1 MRLKIDQFLRSF
13 GLRQAAEL
21 QTPRLHAIGKFD
33 FPMETVYHFHSDNQA
48 VLGPS
53 QVDPIIAKLKGKVF
67 LEQITELKSEVGNPK
82 RTSVLAP
89 TLLNDFRRQNRF
101 FKPLRRDE
109 SVKLNQQNVALFNY
123 NLLNPLYRYVASY
136 KANYYRWVNDT
147 ATFWDGVQ
155 DACQRFPTWNHF
167 IELHVPESMPTMA
180 QFKMLETSQTQNLLN
195 IFGTGE
201 LLDLFDLYRF
211 LGPERKTSFVSQV
224 DKKYFPQINFF
235 IRIQG
240 SFFVINLGKLDDWRE
255 QTEEEKEADKLKL
268 LEDAVSYETYQ
279 DADGNFETYIEK
291 RSLEEMNISERLEY
305 GFETFTDEFG
315 MEAYFKPEL
324 IQRRFVSLMTTL
336 VEYAAGN
343 DQLVENDAN
352 VQANAMIEAE
362 AEEEPDVVIDPDEV
376 EDAEFSEVEDVPEIK
391 ANTIPVGDIPID
403 DDIVTPPLSKVY
415 RSFDLDV
422 MQVTFEPPPS
432 MDLER
437 TTLNIE
443 TDEISAAAAKTL
455 KVEQARPAAI
465 VDQTFTTGD
474 PMLDGVAKRAF
485 RLAKVGMISE
495 RTFEQAIDDA
505 QRYEN
510 MPDPFGSGLTVKEA
524 MQYSK
529 EDFEVPS
536 DEFPDKTTIM
546 DKTML
551 RSVHKS
557 MMRKYVKKLLPKDI
571 LQSIMAIQRQ
581 GVAVTDIKI
590 QENED
595 AMNHTQTFSVT
606 VKPVRGMSSQLT
618 FTVPVID
625 RDGRF
630 LSNGVTY
637 RQRVQRAD
645 KKSTILY

>member
-21 QTPRLHAIGKFD
+21 QTPRLHAIKKFD
-33 FPMETVYHFHSDNQA
+33 FPMETVYHFHTDNQA

-123 NLLNPLYRYVASY
+123 NLLNPLYRYIASY
-136 KANYYRWVNDT
+136 KSNYYRWVNDS

-155 DACQRFPTWNHF
+155 DACKRFPTWNHF
-167 IELHVPESMPTMA
+167 VELHVPESMPTMA
-180 QFKMLETSQTQNLLN
+180 QFKMLETSQTQNLLE
-195 IFGTGE
+195 IFRNGD
-201 LLDLFDLYRF
+201 LLDLFDVYRF

-224 DKKYFPQINFF
+224 DRKYFAQINFF
-235 IRIQG
+235 VRVQG
-240 SFFVINLGKLDDWRE
+240 SFFVINLGKLDEWRE
-255 QTEEEKEADKLKL
+255 QTEEEKEEDKLL
-268 LEDAVSYETYQ
+268 
-279 DADGNFETYIEK
+279 ADGV
-291 RSLEEMNISERLEY
+291 SLEHMSAGNRLEY
-305 GFETFTDEFG
+305 GFETYTNEFG

-343 DQLVENDAN
+343 DTLVQSDADVEQLEMGDETPVE
-352 VQANAMIEAE
+352 
-362 AEEEPDVVIDPDEV
+362 
-376 EDAEFSEVEDVPEIK
+376 
-391 ANTIPVGDIPID
+391 TIPVNEEDREYSEEESEPELVIDRSGDIVDTEIKPE
-403 DDIVTPPLSKVY
+403 PKSKVY
-415 RSFDLDV
+415 RSFDLDIL
-422 MQVTFEPPPS
+422 QVTFEPPPELQ
-432 MDLER
+432 LER

-443 TDEISAAAAKTL
+443 TDEISQAAAKTL
-455 KVEQARPAAI
+455 KVDKARAATA
-465 VDQTFTTGD
+465 VEPEFTTGD
-474 PMLDGVAKRAF
+474 PMLDGVAKRAYRF
-485 RLAKVGMISE
+485 AKVGMISE
-495 RTFEQAIDDA
+495 RTFEMAIDDA
-505 QRYEN
+505 MRYET

-524 MQYSK
+524 MEYK
-529 EDFEVPS
+529 PEDFEVPR
-536 DEFPDKTTIM
+536 DDFPNKTTIM

-551 RSVHKS
+551 QSVHKS
-557 MMRKYVKKLLPKDI
+557 MMRKYTRTLLPKDI
-571 LQSIMAIQRQ
+571 LQSIMSIQRQ

-595 AMNHTQTFSVT
+595 AMNHTQTFTVT
-606 VKPVRGMSSQLT
+606 VKPVRGMASQLT

-645 KKSTILY
+645 KN